1 MIKFDPKVNFKVFNK
16 MDSIHNLQGILT
28 NIVSQKSV
36 FAKGL
41 DSRMFTVAI
50 SGESPECR
58 YFV

>member
-1 MIKFDPKVNFKVFNK
+1 MIKFDSKVNFKVFKK
-16 MDSIHNLQGILT
+16 MDSILNLQGILT

-41 DSRMFTVAI
+41 FMVAI
-50 SGESPECR
+50 SGERPKCR